1 MIKVLFICHGN
12 ICRSPMAEFILKDLT
27 IRRGISGDFAIA
39 SAATSNEEIG
49 NHIYP
54 PAKAELALHGI
65 GEAAGNG
72 AGGGS
77 GKNQTSAQLTPK
89 LHQLATEVSAK
100 TARRIRRSDY
110 EEYDYLIAMESFNI
124 RNMLREF
131 GADPENKIHR
141 LLDFTDRPA
150 DIADPWYT
158 RRFDITYE
166 EIVTGCEAFL
176 RYLGYE

>member
-1 MIKVLFICHGN
+1 MIKILFICHGN

-27 IRRGISGDFAIA
+27 ARRGISGDFAIA
-39 SAATSNEEIG
+39 SAATSSEEIG
-49 NHIYP
+49 NPIYP
-54 PAKAELALHGI
+54 PAKAELARHGI
-65 GEAAGNG
+65 G
-72 AGGGS
+72 
-77 GKNQTSAQLTPK
+77 GKTAPSPHSQTTPR
-89 LHQLATEVSAK
+89 LVAEVAAK

-124 RNMLREF
+124 HNMLREF
-131 GADPENKIHR
+131 GADPENKIYR
-141 LLDFTDRPA
+141 LLDFTERPA

-176 RYLGYE
+176 QYLGYE

>member
-12 ICRSPMAEFILKDLT
+12 ICRSPMAEFILKDMT
-27 IRRGISGDFAIA
+27 TQRGISSDFIIA

-54 PAKAELALHGI
+54 PAKAELARHGI
-65 GEAAGNG
+65 GGKAAPSQNP
-72 AGGGS
+72 A
-77 GKNQTSAQLTPK
+77 ARRRLVV
-89 LHQLATEVSAK
+89 EVEEK

-131 GADPENKIHR
+131 GTDPENKIHR
-141 LLDFTDRPA
+141 LLDFSDRPG
-150 DIADPWYT
+150 DIDDPWYT

-176 RYLGYE
+176 RHLGYE

>member
-12 ICRSPMAEFILKDLT
+12 ICRSPMAEFISKDLT
-27 IRRGISGDFAIA
+27 ARRGISGDFTIA

-54 PAKAELALHGI
+54 PAKAELASHGI
-65 GEAAGNG
+65 GGKAAPSPNP
-72 AGGGS
+72 A
-77 GKNQTSAQLTPK
+77 A
-89 LHQLATEVSAK
+89 HRQLAAEVAAK

-131 GADPENKIHR
+131 GTDPENKIHR

-166 EIVTGCEAFL
+166 GIVTGCEAFL

>member
-1 MIKVLFICHGN
+1 MIKVLFFCHGN
-12 ICRSPMAEFILKDLT
+12 ICRSPMAEFILKDMT
-27 IRRGISGDFAIA
+27 TQRGISSDFIIA

-54 PAKAELALHGI
+54 PAKAELARHGI
-65 GEAAGNG
+65 GGKAAPSQNP
-72 AGGGS
+72 A
-77 GKNQTSAQLTPK
+77 ARRRLVV
-89 LHQLATEVSAK
+89 EVEEK

-131 GADPENKIHR
+131 GTDPENKIHR
-141 LLDFTDRPA
+141 LLDFSDRPG
-150 DIADPWYT
+150 DIDDPWYT

-176 RYLGYE
+176 RHLGYE

>member
-1 MIKVLFICHGN
+1 MIKVLFFCHGN
-12 ICRSPMAEFILKDLT
+12 ICRSPMAEFILKDMT
-27 IRRGISGDFAIA
+27 TQRGISSDFIIA

-54 PAKAELALHGI
+54 PAKAELARHGI
-65 GEAAGNG
+65 GGKAAPSQNP
-72 AGGGS
+72 A
-77 GKNQTSAQLTPK
+77 ARRRLVV
-89 LHQLATEVSAK
+89 EVEEK

-131 GADPENKIHR
+131 GTDPENKIHR
-141 LLDFTDRPA
+141 LLDFSDRPG
-150 DIADPWYT
+150 DIDDPWYT
-158 RRFDITYE
+158 RRFDVTYE

-176 RYLGYE
+176 RHLGYE

>member
-1 MIKVLFICHGN
+1 MIKILFVCHGN
-12 ICRSPMAEFILKDLT
+12 ICRSPMAEFILKDMT
-27 IRRGISGDFAIA
+27 TQRGISSDFIIA

-54 PAKAELALHGI
+54 PAKAELARHGI
-65 GEAAGNG
+65 GGKAAPSQNP
-72 AGGGS
+72 A
-77 GKNQTSAQLTPK
+77 ARRR
-89 LHQLATEVSAK
+89 LAVEVEEK

-131 GADPENKIHR
+131 DTDPENKIHR
-141 LLDFTDRPA
+141 LLDFSDRPG
-150 DIADPWYT
+150 DIDDPWYT

-176 RYLGYE
+176 RHLGYE